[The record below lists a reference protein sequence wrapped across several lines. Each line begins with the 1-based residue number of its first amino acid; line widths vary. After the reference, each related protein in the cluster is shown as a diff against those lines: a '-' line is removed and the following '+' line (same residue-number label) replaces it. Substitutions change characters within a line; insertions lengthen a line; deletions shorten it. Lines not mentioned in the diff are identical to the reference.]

1 LLSSKLKERFE
12 MALRAAPKTRS
23 KDSDLAGDT
32 PVLVVDQR
40 RKTDERFRLQVDRQ
54 TKRSFT
60 TLEAPIEAGL
70 VIKQAHPIVQVSVY
84 DSVDCTNQLVDVDGA
99 VPAEPDA
106 EPEPAE
112 SA

>member
-1 LLSSKLKERFE
+1 

-23 KDSDLAGDT
+23 KDLDPAGDT

-40 RKTDERFRLQVDRQ
+40 KKTDERFRLQVDRQ

-60 TLEAPIEAGL
+60 TLKSAVEAGL

-84 DSVDCTNQLVDVDGA
+84 DSVDCTNQLVELGGA
-99 VPAEPDA
+99 VPAETDA
-106 EPEPAE
+106 EQA
-112 SA
+112 